1 MEHIDFIGLGGLV
14 VALIALLVAVYGV
27 RDVREQVRFL
37 VTLERNSVYA
47 KILHTRVWQYVE
59 RVGDAEHLQAASDM
73 HDFTM
78 LVRALDPK
86 QTFESAQDYANKE
99 ILILARQM
107 VSRGLAKWRDGIHE
121 NTVNEILRDWQN
133 DKNAAA
139 LRKILGDSRLA
150 APTKDLLS

>member
-1 MEHIDFIGLGGLV
+1 MEHIDWIGFAGLV
-14 VALIALLVAVYGV
+14 VGLIALVVAVYGV
-27 RDVREQVRFL
+27 RDVREQVKYL
-37 VTLERNSVYA
+37 VTLERNRLFA
-47 KILHTRVWQYVE
+47 KILHTRVWQVVE
-59 RVGDAEHLQAASDM
+59 RVGDAEHFQAASDM
-73 HDFTM
+73 HEFTM

-86 QTFESAQDYANKE
+86 QTLESAQDYANKE
-99 ILILARQM
+99 TLVLAREM

-139 LRKILGDSRLA
+139 LRKILGDSPLA